1 MLAPRWTPAEA
12 GRWTT
17 LMITAGEG
25 GVDWKGTGSGGIV
38 GTRSTGALAAA
49 AKPAAL
55 TAVKAPV
62 IATTP
67 ETPPIVHD
75 ANSLESLVAVVGSVL
90 RHLSCLHR
98 RRRRHHH
105 PPTTATVIAPRCRG
119 RGGGRPGCRRRA
131 GASCRITR
139 PGPCSWRGVGD
150 HDDFMD
156 GRRLCRSRIEAVGP
170 KRRTREPG
178 GDGVRS
184 TGAERRE
191 RADVACG
198 TDAGDDA
205 GQPNEYDRREEVRAS
220 TRAQDVLQV
229 ASATTAPDPCH

>member
-75 ANSLESLVAVVGSVL
+75 ATRLKALSRSSGRYSATSVVSTAAAATT
-90 RHLSCLHR
+90 
-98 RRRRHHH
+98 

>member
-75 ANSLESLVAVVGSVL
+75 ADSLESLVAVVGSVL
-90 RHLSCLHR
+90 RHLSCLR

-105 PPTTATVIAPRCRG
+105 PPPLQLSSHHG
-119 RGGGRPGCRRRA
+119 A
-131 GASCRITR
+131 GDA
-139 PGPCSWRGVGD
+139 V
-150 HDDFMD
+150 
-156 GRRLCRSRIEAVGP
+156 AVGL
-170 KRRTREPG
+170 
-178 GDGVRS
+178 GVAVEL
-184 TGAERRE
+184 GPPAE
-191 RADVACG
+191 
-198 TDAGDDA
+198 
-205 GQPNEYDRREEVRAS
+205 
-220 TRAQDVLQV
+220 
-229 ASATTAPDPCH
+229 

>member
-38 GTRSTGALAAA
+38 GTCSTGALAAA

-75 ANSLESLVAVVGSVL
+75 ATRLKALSRSSGRYSATSVVSTAAATT
-90 RHLSCLHR
+90 
-98 RRRRHHH
+98 
-105 PPTTATVIAPRCRG
+105 PTTTATVIAPRCRG

-178 GDGVRS
+178 GDCVRS

-191 RADVACG
+191 RADVSCG